1 MSDEV
6 RREIET
12 MVSEGFMS
20 TDEAAQIAAQIE
32 EGTV

>member
-1 MSDEV
+1 MSEET

-20 TDEAAQIAAQIE
+20 TAEAAQIKARIE
-32 EGTV
+32 EGTE